1 MKGLQKVR
9 RTMAFFMA
17 VIIAVGCAQV
27 HLKAYTPVRND
38 SDFATGFLKSY
49 NVVAQRDVIPGGAGY
64 ILAYTRKNDDSIK
77 RNGKEHGMYQSAVTD
92 SMHLA
97 YSGDGKVFEPLNYNT
112 GVLFAKNDGDQ
123 TKVLKQPYIFRMKD
137 GGFGVLAVRAN
148 ENEETADSEGKVM
161 FFTSADLLSY
171 NENKMLTLSDSGHV
185 TNPTCAYD
193 KTSDCYYI
201 TWIDADTGKGYSC
214 STKDFESVSGIEE
227 KSIVREDSIDSG
239 IQYAVEGNM
248 VAVTS
253 DEAGKI
259 LRKLKPVVNTT
270 VDNAVV
276 GTEPGKPVDLSN
288 VRVTANYSDGSKAVK
303 KVIWNEDERKQVDF
317 GKEGVYEV
325 TGSVCQLAD
334 KISDAGNYPFIAARA
349 DPNVVK
355 FNGKYYFIA
364 TNESGNVNLYIRES
378 DSVAGLNEAK
388 EYLVYDEAKGAEGNI
403 ISKSNHWAPEL
414 HVIDGELYMFFSTN
428 VGDGWDV
435 QSAIMK
441 LKSGGNPTEYGDW
454 EAPRRYLDKNGK
466 NLNTF
471 YGGITLDMTHFSY
484 NDRHYVV
491 WSQRNFGKNAGTA
504 DLWIGETTAENP
516 GQLISE
522 PVMIVACE
530 YSWERNHQNVT
541 EGPNVIITGNKLYL
555 TYSGGATDE
564 TYCVGMTQID
574 LSQDVDFLNA
584 DSWRK
589 TNYPLLTGLSSQGD
603 AKYHGPGH
611 NSYVTDE
618 DGDLVNVF
626 HARPGDGNAFARDA
640 FLRRVHFG
648 ADGEPVLD
656 MEEQSEILPENKT
669 VKMIVTVQA
678 KKTDVPV
685 VTPPVT
691 DNKDNNTPKD
701 GVENSG
707 NNSKKDH
714 KGEFESAGMKYRI
727 SGNNTVELLKPVKNN
742 KTKAT
747 IPATVKYAGVTY
759 KVTSIASKAFYNN
772 KKLKQATIGKNVT
785 VIGGKAFSGCT
796 KLSKIIIKSTK
807 LKKAGAGAFK
817 KTGGKAVVK
826 VPSKQVKSYRKL
838 LKGKGLSK
846 KAKIKK

>member
-9 RTMAFFMA
+9 RAFAFLMA

-27 HLKAYTPVRND
+27 DLKAYASSGADEDAGSGIFEISN
-38 SDFATGFLKSY
+38 A
-49 NVVAQRDVIPGGAGY
+49 AQGDVLPAGSGY
-64 ILAYTRKNDDSIK
+64 ILAYTRENDDSIK
-77 RNGKEHGMYQSAVTD
+77 RNGNAHGMYQSAVTD

-97 YSGDGKVFEPLNYNT
+97 YSEDGQVFEPLNYNT
-112 GVLFAKNDGDQ
+112 GVLFAKNDGEQ
-123 TKVLKQPYIFRMKD
+123 TKVLKQPHIFRMKD

-148 ENEETADSEGKVM
+148 ENEETADSEGTVM

-185 TNPTCAYD
+185 KNPTCEYD
-193 KTSDCYYI
+193 KASDSYYI
-201 TWIDADTGKGYSC
+201 TWINADTGQGYGC
-214 STKDFESVSGIEE
+214 STKDFETVSGVEE
-227 KSIVREDSIDSG
+227 KSIDGQNTIDSG
-239 IQYAVEGNM
+239 IQYAIEGNM
-248 VAVTS
+248 IAVTP

-259 LRKLKPVVNTT
+259 LRKLRPVVNTT
-270 VDNAVV
+270 VDTAVV
-276 GTEPGKPVDLSN
+276 ETEPGKSVDLEN
-288 VRVTANYSDGSKAVK
+288 VRVTANYSDGSKAEK
-303 KVIWNEDERKQVDF
+303 KVIWNEDELKQVDF

-334 KISDAGNYPFIAARA
+334 KISDTGNYPFIAGRA
-349 DPNVVK
+349 DPNAVK

-378 DSVAGLNEAK
+378 DTVAGLNDAK
-388 EYLVYDEAKGAEGNI
+388 EHLVYDEAKGAEGNI

-471 YGGITLDMTHFSY
+471 YGGITLDMTHFEY
-484 NDRHYVV
+484 NNRHYVV

-541 EGPNVIITGNKLYL
+541 EGPNVIIRGNKLYL

-584 DSWRK
+584 DSWKK

-603 AKYHGPGH
+603 VQYHGPGH

-618 DGDLVNVF
+618 DGDLINVF

-656 MEEQSEILPENKT
+656 MEEQSEILPENKAVKMVVT
-669 VKMIVTVQA
+669 VKA

-685 VTPPVT
+685 VNPPAPYNQNNPTVT
-691 DNKDNNTPKD
+691 AQPDIKT
-701 GVENSG
+701 
-707 NNSKKDH
+707 
-714 KGEFESAGMKYRI
+714 EFESGGMKYRI
-727 SGNNTVELLKPVKNN
+727 SGQNSVELVKPVKNN
-742 KTKAT
+742 KTKVT
-747 IPATVKYAGVTY
+747 IPAAVKYSGSTY
-759 KVTSIASKAFYNN
+759 KVTAVASKAFYNN
-772 KKLKQATIGKNVT
+772 KKLKQAAVGKNVT
-785 VIGGKAFSGCT
+785 VIGGKAFFGCT
-796 KLSKIIIKSTK
+796 KLNKLTIKSSK
-807 LKKAGAGAFK
+807 LKKIGAGAFK
-817 KTGGKAVVK
+817 KTGAKAVVK
-826 VPSKQVKSYRKL
+826 VPSKQLKAYKKL
-838 LKGKGLSK
+838 FKGKGLSK
-846 KAKIKK
+846 KAKIKQ